1 MKIVSLI
8 IKLHSCKNFSGE
20 NFEFKEFIRRN
31 YEIKRAK
38 IILLSLNKLL
48 LSV

>member
-20 NFEFKEFIRRN
+20 NFEFKYLSE
-31 YEIKRAK
+31 EIMK
-38 IILLSLNKLL
+38 
-48 LSV
+48 